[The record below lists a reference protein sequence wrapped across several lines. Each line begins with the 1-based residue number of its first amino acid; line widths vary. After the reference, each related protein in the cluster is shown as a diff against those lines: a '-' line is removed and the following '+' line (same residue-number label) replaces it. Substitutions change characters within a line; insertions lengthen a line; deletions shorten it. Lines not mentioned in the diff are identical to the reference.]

1 VALLRNSPFTTLRL
15 AGKKFG
21 HPAGLHK
28 IPNKNEE
35 KFEPKTMEISTEN
48 LGIEK

>member
-1 VALLRNSPFTTLRL
+1 V
-15 AGKKFG
+15 KKFG

-35 KFEPKTMEISTEN
+35 KFEPKTMEISTKK
-48 LGIEK
+48 LGNREIATE